1 MGLYNFK
8 IEDAE
13 GFARHM
19 MIPARRKGNEL
30 IFRNCPFC
38 HMNSNEKEKFS
49 INLTN
54 GQFHCFRASC
64 GAKGNMITLS
74 KEFNYSLGNDVDEYY
89 REIKQYRKFKVKEK
103 PKPKPAAVEYLM
115 SRGISEAVAERYHI
129 TTQKEHENVLV
140 FPFYDEHGILTFI
153 KYRKTDFDKDK
164 DTCKE
169 WCEKD
174 CKTILFGMDQCDMEN
189 DTLVLTEGQ
198 IDSLSLA
205 EAGIVNAVSVPTGA
219 KGFTWIPH
227 CWDFLGKFQKLIVF
241 GDFEHEHITLLDEM
255 QARFHGQV
263 LHVRE
268 EDYLGCKDA
277 NEILKKHGTDAL
289 INAVNNAAP
298 VKHPQI
304 VSLADVEKVEL
315 SKMERITSGMQQLDR
330 ILGGFYFGQLILLTG
345 ERGEGK
351 STLASQFGT
360 FAAAAGHSVFFY
372 SGELMNWYFKAWFDA
387 QVTGKNHINKLQ
399 SESGYV
405 SYSIDPSV
413 QPLIEKWYRDRVYIY
428 DRNVLGNDSEEEAL
442 IPVMETAIKQY
453 GCRVLV
459 VDNLMTAMMDDVSID
474 QYRQQTIFVNQLARI
489 AKQYNVLIFL
499 IAHPR
504 KRTGQEFDNDDIAG
518 SSNIT
523 NLVDVVMR
531 YARPKGKD
539 IPPDTAER
547 ELKVYKNRLTG
558 QTNRVGIKLFYEPES
573 KRISESGFCFDWEL
587 GWEERYE
594 QMEFIPLADGV
605 QTPFDEEADHDEE

>member
-1 MGLYNFK
+1 MSLYQFK
-8 IEDAE
+8 VEDAE
-13 GFARHM
+13 GFARFIG
-19 MIPARRKGNEL
+19 IPVRRKGNEL
-30 IFRNCPFC
+30 IFKKCPFC
-38 HMNSNEKEKFS
+38 GMNSNDKEKFS

-64 GAKGNMITLS
+64 DAKGNMITLS
-74 KEFNYSLGNDVDEYY
+74 KEFNYSLNYDVDDYY

-103 PKPKPAAVEYLM
+103 PVPKPAAITYLQ
-115 SRGISEAVAERYHI
+115 SRGISEEVALKYHI
-129 TTQKEHENVLV
+129 TIQRDHENILV

-153 KYRKTDFDKDK
+153 KYRKTDFDKEK

-169 WCEKD
+169 WCEAD
-174 CKTILFGMDQCDMEN
+174 CKTILFGMDQCDMAN

-205 EAGIVNAVSVPTGA
+205 TAGIPNAVSVPTGA

-227 CWDFLGKFQKLIVF
+227 CWDFLGKFKKLIVF
-241 GDFEHEHITLLDEM
+241 GDHEKGKITLLDEM
-255 QARFHGQV
+255 HARFHGQV
-263 LHVRE
+263 FHVRE

-277 NEILKKHGTDAL
+277 NGILKKHGEDAL
-289 INAVNNAAP
+289 VRAVKQAVP

-315 SKMERITSGMQQLDR
+315 SKLERISTGVQQLDR
-330 ILGGFYFGQLILLTG
+330 IIGGFYFGQLILLTG

-360 FAAAAGHSVFFY
+360 FAAAHGHSVFFY

-387 QVTGKNHINKLQ
+387 QAAGSRYINKIQ
-399 SESGYV
+399 SSSGYV
-405 SYSIDPSV
+405 SYSIDPAV
-413 QPLIEKWYRDRVYIY
+413 HPMIEKWYRDKVYIY
-428 DRNVLGNDSEEEAL
+428 DRNVLGQDMEEEAL
-442 IPVMETAIKQY
+442 LPIMETAIRQH

-459 VDNLMTAMMDDVSID
+459 VDNLMTAMMDDVAVD
-474 QYRQQTIFVNQLARI
+474 QYRQQTIFVNALARM
-489 AKQYNVLIFL
+489 AKQYNVIIFL

-531 YARPKGKD
+531 YSRPKGKD
-539 IPPDTAER
+539 IPVDTPER

-558 QTNRVGIKLFYEPES
+558 QTNRVGIKLFYQPES
-573 KRISESGFCFDWEL
+573 KRISESNFDFDWQL
-587 GWEERYE
+587 GWEEQYE
-594 QMEFIPLADGV
+594 QLEFRQVTEGEV
-605 QTPFDEEADHDEE
+605 TPFDE

>member
-1 MGLYNFK
+1 MGLYQFK
-8 IEDAE
+8 TEDAE
-13 GFARHM
+13 GFARHVG
-19 MIPARRKGNEL
+19 IPVRRKGDEL
-30 IFRNCPFC
+30 IFKKCPFC
-38 HMNSNEKEKFS
+38 GMNSNDKEKFS
-49 INLTN
+49 INLTT
-54 GQFHCFRASC
+54 GKFHCFRASC
-64 GAKGNMITLS
+64 DAKGNMITLS
-74 KEFNYSLGNDVDEYY
+74 KEFNYSLNYDVDEYY

-103 PKPKPAAVEYLM
+103 PVPKPAAITYLQG
-115 SRGISEAVAERYHI
+115 RGISEEVAVQYHI
-129 TTQKEHENVLV
+129 TTQREHENVLV
-140 FPFYDEHGILTFI
+140 FPFYDEHGNLTFV
-153 KYRKTDFDKDK
+153 KYRKTDFNKEK

-169 WCEKD
+169 WCEAD
-174 CKTILFGMDQCDMEN
+174 CKTILFGMDQCDMSN

-205 EAGIVNAVSVPTGA
+205 TAGIPNAVSVPTGA

-227 CWDFLGKFQKLIVF
+227 CWDFLGKFNKLIVF
-241 GDFEHEHITLLDEM
+241 GDHEKGKITLLDEM
-255 QARFHGQV
+255 HARFHGQV

-277 NEILKKHGTDAL
+277 NEILVKHGEEAL
-289 INAVNNAAP
+289 QRAVVHAVP

-315 SKMERITSGMQQLDR
+315 SKMERISTGVQQLDR

-360 FAAAAGHSVFFY
+360 FAVAHGHSVFFY

-387 QVTGKNHINKLQ
+387 QSAGSRYINKIQ
-399 SESGYV
+399 SPSGYI

-413 QPLIEKWYRDRVYIY
+413 HPMIEKWYRDKVYIY
-428 DRNVLGNDSEEEAL
+428 DRNILGKDTEEETL
-442 IPVMETAIKQY
+442 LPIMETAIRQY

-459 VDNLMTAMMDDVSID
+459 VDNLMTAMMDDVSVD
-474 QYRQQTIFVNQLARI
+474 QYRQQTIFVNALARM
-489 AKQYNVLIFL
+489 AKQYNVIIFL

-531 YARPKGKD
+531 YSRPKGKD
-539 IPPDTAER
+539 ISVDTPER

-558 QTNRVGIKLFYEPES
+558 QTNRVGIKLFYEPDS
-573 KRISESGFCFDWEL
+573 KRISESNYDFDWQL
-587 GWEERYE
+587 GWEEQYE
-594 QMEFIPLADGV
+594 QLEFRTMAEGEA
-605 QTPFDEEADHDEE
+605 TPFDE